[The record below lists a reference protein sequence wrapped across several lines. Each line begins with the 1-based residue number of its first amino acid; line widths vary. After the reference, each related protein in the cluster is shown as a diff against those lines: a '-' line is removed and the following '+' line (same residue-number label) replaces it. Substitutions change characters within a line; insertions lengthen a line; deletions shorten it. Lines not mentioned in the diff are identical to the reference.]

1 MTHRMTV
8 IRSGTGLFAYLP
20 AALVKEM
27 GIKEGDAFMGTPQ
40 GERLV
45 AVLRTLNAEAL
56 IAALTEDNQHAED
69 AE

>member
-1 MTHRMTV
+1 MTHRMKV
-8 IRSGTGLFAYLP
+8 IRSGSGLFAYLP

-27 GIKEGDAFMGTPQ
+27 GIREGDAFMGTAQ

-56 IAALTEDNQHAED
+56 IAALTEHNQHAED
-69 AE
+69 GE